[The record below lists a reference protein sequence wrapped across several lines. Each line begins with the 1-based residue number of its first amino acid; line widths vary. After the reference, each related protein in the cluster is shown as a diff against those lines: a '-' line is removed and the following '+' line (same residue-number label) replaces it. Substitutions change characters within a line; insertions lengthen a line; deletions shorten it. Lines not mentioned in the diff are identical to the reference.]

1 MKGVGV
7 RAFGGPEALELLDW
21 PRPQP
26 GPGEARVKLALAGV
40 NYIDVYMRSGQ
51 YARSQTYATPLP
63 LLLGMEGAGVVDA
76 LGPGCEGVRVGERV
90 AYCISRGA
98 YAEHAVVPAWRLVPV
113 PDGVDW
119 PQAVALQLQ
128 GSTAHYLTHS
138 LFPLAPG
145 RTCLV
150 HAAAGGVGQLL
161 VQLAVARGARV
172 LATAGSPEK
181 AAIARSLGAE
191 AAILYRDVDFR
202 EAVMALTA
210 GAGVDVVYDSV
221 GRDTIHR
228 SIRCLKRR
236 GTCVM
241 FGASSGQ
248 VEGIAPLEL
257 AEAGSVFFTRPH
269 LADYMQP
276 HEVRARAQELFA
288 LLAAGRLHV
297 AVDRTFAL
305 GDVAEAHRVL
315 ESRGTRGKLL
325 VAIAP

>member
-1 MKGVGV
+1 MGV

-21 PRPQP
+21 PVPEP
-26 GPGEARVKLALAGV
+26 GLGEARVKLAMAGV
-40 NYIDVYMRSGQ
+40 NFMDVYMRSGQ
-51 YARSQTYATPLP
+51 YAKSKTYATPLP

-76 LGPGCEGVRVGERV
+76 LGLGCDGVRAGERV

-98 YAEHAVVPAWRLVPV
+98 YAQYAVVPCWKLVPI

-119 PQAVALQLQ
+119 PLATALQLQ

-138 LFPLAPG
+138 LFPLQPG
-145 RTCLV
+145 HRCLV
-150 HAAAGGVGQLL
+150 HAGAGGVGQLL

-172 LATAGSPEK
+172 LATVGSPDK
-181 AAIARSLGAE
+181 AGIVKSLGAD
-191 AAILYRDVDFR
+191 AAIPYREVDFR
-202 EAVMALTA
+202 EAVMSLTE

-221 GRDTIHR
+221 GRDTVHQ

-269 LADYMQP
+269 LADYMQRQ
-276 HEVRARAQELFA
+276 EVRERARDLFA
-288 LLAAGRLHV
+288 LTLSGRLKV
-297 AVDRTFAL
+297 SIDRTFAL
-305 GDVAEAHRVL
+305 ARLADAHRVL
-315 ESRGTRGKLL
+315 EGRQTRGKLL
-325 VAIAP
+325 VAI

>member
-1 MKGVGV
+1 MKGMGV
-7 RAFGGPEALELLDW
+7 RAFGGPEALEMLDW
-21 PRPQP
+21 PMPEP
-26 GPGEARVKLALAGV
+26 GPAEARVKLAMAGV
-40 NYIDVYMRSGQ
+40 NFMDVYMRGGQ
-51 YARSQTYATPLP
+51 YARSHTYSTPLP

-76 LGPGCEGVRVGERV
+76 VGSEVKDVRVGDRV

-98 YAEHAVVPAWRLVPV
+98 YADYAVVPAWKLVPV

-119 PQAVALQLQ
+119 PLATALQLQ

-138 LFPLAPG
+138 LFPLKPG
-145 RTCLV
+145 HACLV
-150 HAAAGGVGQLL
+150 HAGAGGVGQLL
-161 VQLAVARGARV
+161 VQLAKARGARV
-172 LATAGSPEK
+172 LATVGSAEK
-181 AAIARSLGAE
+181 ARIVEGLGAD

-202 EAVMALTA
+202 EAVRELTD

-221 GRDTIHR
+221 GRDTIHA

-257 AEAGSVFFTRPH
+257 AEAGSVFFSRPH

-276 HEVRARAQELFA
+276 HEVRERARDLFA
-288 LLAAGRLHV
+288 LATSGRLKV
-297 AVDRTFAL
+297 SIDRTFPLDRLA
-305 GDVAEAHRVL
+305 DAHRML
-315 ESRGTRGKLL
+315 EARETRGKLL
-325 VAIAP
+325 LTM